1 MRRLLAV
8 NILCL
13 VLACSSGGSNN
24 DAAGSA
30 GSGATAGTGGSGSGS
45 AGTTGGAGTTG
56 TAGNS
61 GTTGSSGRGGAS
73 GGTTGTGGTGGIK
86 CLAFDSPGLVRGLA
100 CPNTTPPCYA
110 NCDFDGDQYVGCI
123 SGSTDF
129 SECFPSCGAC
139 P

>member
-8 NILCL
+8 QILCL
-13 VLACSSGGSNN
+13 ALACSSGGSNN

-45 AGTTGGAGTTG
+45 AGTTG

-61 GTTGSSGRGGAS
+61 GTTGSAGRGGG
-73 GGTTGTGGTGGIK
+73 GGTTGTGGAGGIK
-86 CLAFDSPGLVRGLA
+86 CLAFDAPGLVRGLA

-110 NCDFDGDQYVGCI
+110 ACDFDGDQYVGCI

-129 SECFPSCGAC
+129 TECFPSCGAC

>member
-1 MRRLLAV
+1 MRRFLAV
-8 NILCL
+8 QILCL
-13 VLACSSGGSNN
+13 ALACSSGGSNN

-30 GSGATAGTGGSGSGS
+30 GAGGSAGTSGN

-61 GTTGSSGRGGAS
+61 GTTGSSGRGGGS
-73 GGTTGTGGTGGIK
+73 GGSTGAGGTGGIK

-100 CPNTTPPCYA
+100 CPSTTPPCYA

-123 SGSTDF
+123 SGSADF
-129 SECFPSCGAC
+129 TACYPSCGA
-139 P
+139 

>member
-1 MRRLLAV
+1 MQ
-8 NILCL
+8 ILCL
-13 VLACSSGGSNN
+13 ALACSSGGSNN

-45 AGTTGGAGTTG
+45 AGTTG

-61 GTTGSSGRGGAS
+61 GTTGSAGRGGG
-73 GGTTGTGGTGGIK
+73 GGTTGTGGAGGIK
-86 CLAFDSPGLVRGLA
+86 CLAFDAPGLVRGLA

-110 NCDFDGDQYVGCI
+110 ACDFDGDQYVGCI
-123 SGSTDF
+123 SGATDF
-129 SECFPSCGAC
+129 TECQPSCGAC

>member
-8 NILCL
+8 QILCL
-13 VLACSSGGSNN
+13 ALACSSGGSNN

-45 AGTTGGAGTTG
+45 AGTTG

-61 GTTGSSGRGGAS
+61 GTTGSAGRGGS
-73 GGTTGTGGTGGIK
+73 GGTTGTGGAGGIK
-86 CLAFDSPGLVRGLA
+86 CLAFDAPGLVRGLA

-110 NCDFDGDQYVGCI
+110 ACDFDGDQYVGCI

-129 SECFPSCGAC
+129 TECFPSCGAC

>member
-8 NILCL
+8 QILCL
-13 VLACSSGGSNN
+13 ALACSSGGSNN

-45 AGTTGGAGTTG
+45 AGTTG

-61 GTTGSSGRGGAS
+61 GTTGSAGRGGGG
-73 GGTTGTGGTGGIK
+73 GGTTGTGGAGGIK
-86 CLAFDSPGLVRGLA
+86 CLAFDAPGLVRGLA

-110 NCDFDGDQYVGCI
+110 ACDFDGDQYVGCI

-129 SECFPSCGAC
+129 TECLPSCGAC

>member
-1 MRRLLAV
+1 MQ
-8 NILCL
+8 ILCL
-13 VLACSSGGSNN
+13 ALACSSGGSNN

-45 AGTTGGAGTTG
+45 AGTTG
-56 TAGNS
+56 TAGKS
-61 GTTGSSGRGGAS
+61 GTTGSAGRGGS
-73 GGTTGTGGTGGIK
+73 GGTTGTGGAGGIK
-86 CLAFDSPGLVRGLA
+86 CLAFDAPGLVRGLA

-110 NCDFDGDQYVGCI
+110 ACDFDGDQYVGCI

-129 SECFPSCGAC
+129 TECFPSCGAC

>member
-1 MRRLLAV
+1 MQ
-8 NILCL
+8 ILCL
-13 VLACSSGGSNN
+13 ALACSSGGSNN

-45 AGTTGGAGTTG
+45 AGTTG

-61 GTTGSSGRGGAS
+61 GTTGSAGRGGS
-73 GGTTGTGGTGGIK
+73 GGTTGTGGAGGIK
-86 CLAFDSPGLVRGLA
+86 CLAFDAPGRVRGLA

-110 NCDFDGDQYVGCI
+110 ACDFDGDQYVGCI

-129 SECFPSCGAC
+129 TECFPSCGAC

>member
-1 MRRLLAV
+1 MQ
-8 NILCL
+8 ILCL
-13 VLACSSGGSNN
+13 ALACSSGGSNN

-45 AGTTGGAGTTG
+45 AGTTG

-61 GTTGSSGRGGAS
+61 GTTGSAGRGGGG
-73 GGTTGTGGTGGIK
+73 GGTTGTGGAGGIK
-86 CLAFDSPGLVRGLA
+86 CLSFDAPGLVRGLA

-110 NCDFDGDQYVGCI
+110 ACDFDGDQYVGCI

-129 SECFPSCGAC
+129 TECFPSCGAC

>member
-1 MRRLLAV
+1 MQ
-8 NILCL
+8 ILCL
-13 VLACSSGGSNN
+13 ALACSSGGSNN

-30 GSGATAGTGGSGSGS
+30 GSGATAGTGGSGS
-45 AGTTGGAGTTG
+45 AGTTGCAGTTG

-61 GTTGSSGRGGAS
+61 GTTGSSGRGGGS

-129 SECFPSCGAC
+129 TECFPSCGAC

>member
-1 MRRLLAV
+1 MQ
-8 NILCL
+8 ILCL
-13 VLACSSGGSNN
+13 ALACSSGGSNN

-45 AGTTGGAGTTG
+45 AGTTG

-61 GTTGSSGRGGAS
+61 GTTGSAGRGGS
-73 GGTTGTGGTGGIK
+73 GGTTGTGGAGGIK
-86 CLAFDSPGLVRGLA
+86 CLAFDAPGLVRGLA

-110 NCDFDGDQYVGCI
+110 ACDFDGDQYVGCI

-129 SECFPSCGAC
+129 TECFPSCGAC

>member
-1 MRRLLAV
+1 ME
-8 NILCL
+8 ILCL
-13 VLACSSGGSNN
+13 ALACSSGGSNN

-45 AGTTGGAGTTG
+45 AGTTG

-61 GTTGSSGRGGAS
+61 GTTGSAGRGGG
-73 GGTTGTGGTGGIK
+73 GGTTGTGGAGGIK
-86 CLAFDSPGLVRGLA
+86 CLAFDAPGLVRGLA

-110 NCDFDGDQYVGCI
+110 ACDFDGDQYVGCI

-129 SECFPSCGAC
+129 TECFPSCGAC

>member
-1 MRRLLAV
+1 MTRFLAV
-8 NILCL
+8 QILCL
-13 VLACSSGGSNN
+13 ALACSSGGGNN

-30 GSGATAGTGGSGSGS
+30 GASAGSGGGGA

-56 TAGNS
+56 TGGNA
-61 GTTGSSGRGGAS
+61 GTTGSAGRGGGSGS
-73 GGTTGTGGTGGIK
+73 GGSTGAGGTGGIK

-100 CPNTTPPCYA
+100 CPSTTPPCYA

-129 SECFPSCGAC
+129 TECYPSCGAC

>member
-1 MRRLLAV
+1 M

-13 VLACSSGGSNN
+13 ALACSSGGSNN

-73 GGTTGTGGTGGIK
+73 GGNTGTGGTGGIK

-100 CPNTTPPCYA
+100 CPNSTPPCYA

>member
-1 MRRLLAV
+1 MRRLLAAQ
-8 NILCL
+8 ILCL
-13 VLACSSGGSNN
+13 ALACSSGGSNN

-45 AGTTGGAGTTG
+45 AGTTG

-61 GTTGSSGRGGAS
+61 GTTGSAGRGGS
-73 GGTTGTGGTGGIK
+73 GGTTGTGGAGGIK
-86 CLAFDSPGLVRGLA
+86 CLAFDAPGLVRGLA

-110 NCDFDGDQYVGCI
+110 ACDFDGDQYVGCI

-129 SECFPSCGAC
+129 TECFPSCGAC

>member
-8 NILCL
+8 QILCL
-13 VLACSSGGSNN
+13 ALACSSGGSNN

-45 AGTTGGAGTTG
+45 AGTTG

-61 GTTGSSGRGGAS
+61 GTTGSAGRGGAAAPRERAEA
-73 GGTTGTGGTGGIK
+73 GGIK
-86 CLAFDSPGLVRGLA
+86 CLAFDAPGLVRGLA

-110 NCDFDGDQYVGCI
+110 ACDFDGDQYVGCI

-129 SECFPSCGAC
+129 TECFPSCGAC